1 MSFYNECY
9 RSFVPE
15 IFIASMAYNA
25 VVLLHTVR
33 GPCSEAHALPA
44 AAVACRPY
52 PCQRRIS
59 LKDRPDRVGARE
71 MNWSG
76 LSTRKLI
83 RPSWG
88 SRNEPVRF
96 KYPKADPTELGL
108 EKWTSQ
114 VGMTSSDSSS
124 SIRIVPSPGSGG
136 TGLGEPEAS
145 SSGASLGP
153 PSPVDARVLRDL
165 EVMKAG
171 HDLDTRVTEG
181 SLAIIRERY
190 SIPTEYSLHILRP
203 GQCPYSS
210 KALGVCISVDALEA
224 CLWFLLYPTI
234 EECIRWW
241 RISLS
246 QVAPNSWCYL
256 IVFLGECQGARIILT
271 RDLFM
276 TCFHLCKS
284 RVSGAPSNNKGWKSH
299 YLFVSDPNWGFR
311 LDWSAH
317 PIGNVPAYLSEEESV
332 LVGRLKGILSS
343 SCAIK
348 EMTEIWLVEAGLSPT
363 SRDRM
368 DLRDLRGMP
377 KISGGKTPLVRAA
390 VPTREISISPAREAS
405 MTSSKRLT
413 DASTERID
421 DLSRRHKKVK
431 ILSRRHKSRHGE
443 EGSRSHSKGKELA
456 ALVEEP
462 ETLVESA
469 EEDASLV
476 FHHPRSMKDLCGTK
490 VRKDDAGYY
499 ALYMSDLAHQDLNK
513 EMQAIWGKLTNSM
526 KVCYDLSA
534 TEEFERGLL
543 HPQLAREL
551 YTLPSE
557 VLLVRAAKEMV
568 LMMLFDRVHDTGR
581 LITFMDYRITSLRQE
596 IDALKSGGGP
606 EAVSVAEKRA
616 SELEK
621 ELEKTKCERDEALQ

>member
-153 PSPVDARVLRDL
+153 PSPVDARVLKDL
-165 EVMKAG
+165 EVMKAA

-190 SIPTEYSLHILRP
+190 SIPTESN
-203 GQCPYSS
+203 G
-210 KALGVCISVDALEA
+210 
-224 CLWFLLYPTI
+224 
-234 EECIRWW
+234 
-241 RISLS
+241 S
-246 QVAPNSWCYL
+246 Q
-256 IVFLGECQGARIILT
+256 G
-271 RDLFM
+271 
-276 TCFHLCKS
+276 
-284 RVSGAPSNNKGWKSH
+284 
-299 YLFVSDPNWGFR
+299 
-311 LDWSAH
+311 SAWNAED
-317 PIGNVPAYLSEEESV
+317 I
-332 LVGRLKGILSS
+332 
-343 SCAIK
+343 
-348 EMTEIWLVEAGLSPT
+348 
-363 SRDRM
+363 
-368 DLRDLRGMP
+368 
-377 KISGGKTPLVRAA
+377 GGKTPLVRAA
-390 VPTREISISPAREAS
+390 VPTQEISISPAREAS

-421 DLSRRHKKVK
+421 DLARRHKKVK
-431 ILSRRHKSRHGE
+431 ILSRRHKSRHGKG
-443 EGSRSHSKGKELA
+443 GSRSHSKGKEPIVP
-456 ALVEEP
+456 VEEP
-462 ETLVESA
+462 
-469 EEDASLV
+469 
-476 FHHPRSMKDLCGTK
+476 
-490 VRKDDAGYY
+490 
-499 ALYMSDLAHQDLNK
+499 
-513 EMQAIWGKLTNSM
+513 
-526 KVCYDLSA
+526 
-534 TEEFERGLL
+534 
-543 HPQLAREL
+543 
-551 YTLPSE
+551 
-557 VLLVRAAKEMV
+557 
-568 LMMLFDRVHDTGR
+568 
-581 LITFMDYRITSLRQE
+581 
-596 IDALKSGGGP
+596 
-606 EAVSVAEKRA
+606 
-616 SELEK
+616 
-621 ELEKTKCERDEALQ
+621 

>member
-15 IFIASMAYNA
+15 IFIASMAYHA

-52 PCQRRIS
+52 PCQ
-59 LKDRPDRVGARE
+59 
-71 MNWSG
+71 
-76 LSTRKLI
+76 
-83 RPSWG
+83 
-88 SRNEPVRF
+88 
-96 KYPKADPTELGL
+96 
-108 EKWTSQ
+108 

-124 SIRIVPSPGSGG
+124 SIRIVPSPGSRGI
-136 TGLGEPEAS
+136 GLGEPEVS

-153 PSPVDARVLRDL
+153 PSPVDARVLKDL

-190 SIPTEYSLHILRP
+190 SIST
-203 GQCPYSS
+203 
-210 KALGVCISVDALEA
+210 D
-224 CLWFLLYPTI
+224 
-234 EECIRWW
+234 
-241 RISLS
+241 
-246 QVAPNSWCYL
+246 
-256 IVFLGECQGARIILT
+256 
-271 RDLFM
+271 
-276 TCFHLCKS
+276 

-348 EMTEIWLVEAGLSPT
+348 EMTEIWLVEAGLNPT
-363 SRDRM
+363 STDRM

-390 VPTREISISPAREAS
+390 VPTREISISPARETS
-405 MTSSKRLT
+405 KTSSKRLT

-499 ALYMSDLAHQDLNK
+499 ALYMSDLAHQDLDK
-513 EMQAIWGKLTNSM
+513 EMQARWGKLTNSM
-526 KVCYDLSA
+526 KVCNDPSA

-568 LMMLFDRVHDTGR
+568 LMTLFDRVHDAGR
-581 LITFMDYRITSLRQE
+581 LITFMDYRITSLQQE

-606 EAVSVAEKRA
+606 EAVSAAEEHA

-621 ELEKTKCERDEALQ
+621 ELEKTKCERNEALQ